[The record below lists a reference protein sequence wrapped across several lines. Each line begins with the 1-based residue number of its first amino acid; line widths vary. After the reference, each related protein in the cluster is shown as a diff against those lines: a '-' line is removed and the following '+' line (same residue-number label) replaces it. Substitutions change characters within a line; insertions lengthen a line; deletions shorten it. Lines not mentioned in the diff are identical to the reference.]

1 MMNPADFEQD
11 MKICFQ
17 KGKFYLMC
25 SRKII
30 IGDMSPKQDTQ
41 KEPMCAIDVFVSFWP
56 FILHVAQPL

>member
-1 MMNPADFEQD
+1 MMNPADFERD

-41 KEPMCAIDVFVSFWP
+41 KEPMCAIDVFVSF
-56 FILHVAQPL
+56 

>member
-1 MMNPADFEQD
+1 MFQVIRLAFMMNPADFERD

-17 KGKFYLMC
+17 KGMFYLMC

-41 KEPMCAIDVFVSFWP
+41 KEPMCAIDVFVSF
-56 FILHVAQPL
+56 